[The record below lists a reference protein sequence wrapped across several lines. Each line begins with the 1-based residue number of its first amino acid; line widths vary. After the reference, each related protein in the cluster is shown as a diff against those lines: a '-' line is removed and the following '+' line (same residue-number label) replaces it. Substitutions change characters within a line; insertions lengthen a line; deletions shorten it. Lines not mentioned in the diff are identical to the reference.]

1 LAIAAGRGDNA
12 YAALAQLDL
21 DLFLEPATLFG
32 ARFDRG
38 WAANTRLSINVQN
51 MFDRFQRVTLADG
64 TVPAGYD
71 RYQLNPLGRTVQVTF
86 RKHL

>member
-1 LAIAAGRGDNA
+1 MRMLRWPSSIWICFSSQRR
-12 YAALAQLDL
+12 
-21 DLFLEPATLFG
+21 FSG